1 MNDLKFRDSDNA
13 VRPAKSFRLDRSN
26 GKLMGVC
33 SGIARYFGIDATWVR
48 LGFVAGALLG
58 FGSFILI
65 YLAIG
70 LIAD

>member
-1 MNDLKFRDSDNA
+1 MNDLKFRENDHA
-13 VRPAKSFRLDRSN
+13 VRPAKSFALDRTG

>member
-1 MNDLKFRDSDNA
+1 MNDLKSRETDHA
-13 VRPAKSFRLDRSN
+13 VRPAKSFRLDRTG

-48 LGFVAGALLG
+48 LGFVAGTLLG

-65 YLAIG
+65 YLAIA

>member
-1 MNDLKFRDSDNA
+1 MNSLQNRNSGGT
-13 VRPAKSFRLDRSN
+13 PAGFHLDKQN

-33 SGIARYFGIDATWVR
+33 AGLADYLGMNPLAWR
-48 LGFVAGALLG
+48 LVFVAGTLIG

-70 LIAD
+70 LLAD